1 MVKKMLETPCGYGC
15 DFGTKL
21 VSVGKRMPVIFK
33 NKSKPGK
40 LNHSNFLNVR
50 LKFFCNDG
58 TFSSPARGKVTLWK
72 VWIFVRYFFS
82 SGSVSRCTNGTD
94 AQDVS

>member
-1 MVKKMLETPCGYGC
+1 MVMETLIQGSCCKIIMGNKNMVKKMLETPCGYGC

-40 LNHSNFLNVR
+40 LNHSNFSQR
-50 LKFFCNDG
+50 SFK
-58 TFSSPARGKVTLWK
+58 
-72 VWIFVRYFFS
+72 IFL
-82 SGSVSRCTNGTD
+82 
-94 AQDVS
+94 Q